1 MLKIFSSNFLQ
12 SLIHEAKC
20 SKRKRIHYNIHK
32 SSDEKCQRLMNAIG
46 TDSYIAPHR
55 HQIDPKSECLIAAKG
70 LFAAIIF
77 SDDGVVKQIECFG
90 SEKYKNVNLGLE
102 LPSGT
107 WHTVLALKEGS
118 ILFEVKEGPFDSS
131 KAKEYAPWAP
141 PEETI
146 ESRNY
151 LCQLREL
158 CERSLVENFDKQTLK
173 TFSLD

>member
-1 MLKIFSSNFLQ
+1 MHIFSKKYLND
-12 SLIHEAKC
+12 LISEAKR
-20 SKRKRIHYNIHK
+20 SSRKRQHRNIH
-32 SSDEKCQRLMNAIG
+32 SSFDDRCQRLMNAIG

-77 SDDGVVKQIECFG
+77 SDDGVVKQIVCFG

-107 WHTVLALKEGS
+107 WHTVLALKDGS

-131 KAKEYAPWAP
+131 RAKEYAPWAP

-146 ESRNY
+146 ESQDY

-158 CERSLVENFDKQTLK
+158 CERWLVENFDKQTLK